1 MVQETVL
8 VLLTT
13 QREWQCPKPLPLPHT
28 PNPHPQVVQQSV
40 MDLLTAQCDRHAEN
54 IFIAADGSLSFID
67 NDRALG
73 VVTHCGSNSM
83 LLPGNA

>member
-1 MVQETVL
+1 MTN
-8 VLLTT
+8 T
-13 QREWQCPKPLPLPHT
+13 RASCPLPQALPHT

-40 MDLLTAQCDRHAEN
+40 LDLLTAQCDRHAEN